1 MTSRAQGAIEYLL
14 IIGAAILVVA
24 IVIIAVTSVLQQG
37 QNQSSIGVS
46 SANDSFDSLKE
57 NSGAYVKLSNK
68 YYLKSEPIVSGLVE
82 SLRLN
87 NFSNNSFADSSG
99 SGVAA
104 VCDPGKCPLIVNG
117 LWSQALEFNSLTQ
130 GAANDGNCIYLTV
143 LPTSNLDFGTRD
155 FTVSLWFNTRDKP
168 SGGGNADTL
177 IARGITDRV
186 GDYGRF
192 WCWIDYGQ
200 LSCSIANNSYS
211 IPNASHYVNF
221 GTFNLN
227 EWYHLVF
234 IKKSDSISIYKQGSL
249 VQRTNLP
256 AGYVTDF
263 TANPFPITIG
273 AEGRMGYFFNGYIQE
288 VSIWNR
294 ALSATDVNLLY
305 QNSSVK

>member
-1 MTSRAQGAIEYLL
+1 MAEGLFGSAVDFNNTSHTNIYGGHSGWPLAENWYVQLP
-14 IIGAAILVVA
+14 
-24 IVIIAVTSVLQQG
+24 VTSG
-37 QNQSSIGVS
+37 SS
-46 SANDSFDSLKE
+46 
-57 NSGAYVKLSNK
+57 
-68 YYLKSEPIVSGLVE
+68 
-82 SLRLN
+82 
-87 NFSNNSFADSSG
+87 
-99 SGVAA
+99 
-104 VCDPGKCPLIVNG
+104 
-117 LWSQALEFNSLTQ
+117 
-130 GAANDGNCIYLTV
+130 
-143 LPTSNLDFGTRD
+143 LDFRKND
-155 FTVSLWFNTRDKP
+155 FTISLWFLTRANQGG
-168 SGGGNADTL
+168 SGLADTL
-177 IARGITDRV
+177 ISRGISDQV